1 MIEDKD
7 MSISTIG
14 GEVSVESILG
24 KQSSDHHHHHRSYTS
39 VMQGLTLNLNEPW
52 ERSLSRLLEDVSNT
66 NEPNNRFLDS
76 NNDMNRSVSSN
87 VSLPNVASPTSTV
100 EHTTATAVPELVLLS
115 RTESR
120 DYAVEI
126 EGDSTSGTSIMNLS
140 MDDTT
145 TSSGTIS
152 NGTKNSI
159 PLRSRHHHIRSIYR
173 KSSSK
178 KLLTTAGHKSLFDD
192 SDVDDA
198 SEGTA
203 TSGRCRLTHKFSSD
217 SLFLFYEQQQH
228 LEDRGEQ
235 EDDSDRKVADDS
247 LPNERSFSIHKA
259 SAICE
264 EHDNDDNLHYNFY
277 SNNSYYE
284 SRQLFIPDH
293 RPSRSTV
300 NRHLAPSELYLPL
313 I

>member
-1 MIEDKD
+1 MIEDND
-7 MSISTIG
+7 TSISTTG
-14 GEVSVESILG
+14 DEVSVESILG
-24 KQSSDHHHHHRSYTS
+24 KQSSDHHRSYTS

-52 ERSLSRLLEDVSNT
+52 ERSLSRLLEDVSST
-66 NEPNNRFLDS
+66 NETSNHVLNN
-76 NNDMNRSVSSN
+76 NSSN
-87 VSLPNVASPTSTV
+87 ASLPNIASPTSTV
-100 EHTTATAVPELVLLS
+100 QHMTPSSVPELVLLS

-126 EGDSTSGTSIMNLS
+126 EGDSNSGTSIMNLS

-145 TSSGTIS
+145 TSSGVVS

-159 PLRSRHHHIRSIYR
+159 PLRSRHHHIGSIYR

-178 KLLTTAGHKSLFDD
+178 KLLTSAGHKSLFDD
-192 SDVDDA
+192 SDVDDE
-198 SEGTA
+198 SDGTA
-203 TSGRCRLTHKFSSD
+203 TSGRCRLTHKFSND
-217 SLFLFYEQQQH
+217 SLFLFYEQQQY

-235 EDDSDRKVADDS
+235 EDDSERKVADDS

-259 SAICE
+259 SAICDE
-264 EHDNDDNLHYNFY
+264 NDNDDNLHYNFY

-300 NRHLAPSELYLPL
+300 NRHQAPSELYLPL